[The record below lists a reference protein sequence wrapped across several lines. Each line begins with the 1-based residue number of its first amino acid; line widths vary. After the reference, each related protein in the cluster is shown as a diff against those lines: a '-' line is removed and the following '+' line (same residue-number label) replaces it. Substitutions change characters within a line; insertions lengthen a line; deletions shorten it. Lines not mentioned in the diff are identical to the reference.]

1 MIRSGRQL
9 AALTLAAVALVGC
22 GGTVQERLG
31 MGKRAPDEFQV
42 VRRAPLVM
50 PPNYDLRPPEPGA
63 APSQQQDPAA
73 QAQALLTG
81 QATSAVA
88 GQQSTGELALVQRS
102 PVQARPGIRET
113 LVAENL
119 DLVNLDQGRF
129 LFILNFQK
137 RARTLQEPVIDPV
150 AESRR
155 LAAAQGAG
163 TVITMRTGSQP
174 LAQ

>member
-88 GQQSTGELALVQRS
+88 GQQSAGELALVQRS

-113 LVAENL
+113 LVTENL

-137 RARTLQEPVIDPV
+137 RARMPQEPVIDPV

-155 LAAAQGAG
+155 IAAAEGAG

>member
-1 MIRSGRQL
+1 MIGSGRLL
-9 AALTLAAVALVGC
+9 AVLTLAALALGGC

-102 PVQARPGIRET
+102 PVQAQPGIRET

-137 RARTLQEPVIDPV
+137 RARMPQEPVIDPV

-155 LAAAQGAG
+155 IAAAEGAG

>member
-1 MIRSGRQL
+1 MIRSGRRL

-22 GGTVQERLG
+22 GGTVQEKLG

-137 RARTLQEPVIDPV
+137 RARMPQEPVIDPV

-155 LAAAQGAG
+155 IAAAEGAG

>member
-1 MIRSGRQL
+1 MICSGRRL
-9 AALTLAAVALVGC
+9 AALTVAAMALSGC

-50 PPNYDLRPPEPGA
+50 PPNYDLRPPQPGA

-81 QATSAVA
+81 QPTSAVA
-88 GQQSTGELALVQRS
+88 GRQSAGELALVQRS

-137 RARTLQEPVIDPV
+137 RARMPQEPVIDPV

-155 LAAAQGAG
+155 LAAAQGTG
-163 TVITMRTGSQP
+163 TVVTMRTGSQP

>member
-88 GQQSTGELALVQRS
+88 GQQSAGELALVQRS
-102 PVQARPGIRET
+102 PVQARPSIRET

-137 RARTLQEPVIDPV
+137 RARMPQEPVIDPV

-155 LAAAQGAG
+155 IAAAEGAG